1 MNSYLKQKIVT
12 LLSAKFWIFMMIL
25 LKNFQKRQPITV
37 NIMVVCTGIIFSN
50 VQNSYK
56 VTSSH
61 VWYNS
66 KIMVGKKS
74 LFMKY

>member
-1 MNSYLKQKIVT
+1 
-12 LLSAKFWIFMMIL
+12 
-25 LKNFQKRQPITV
+25 
-37 NIMVVCTGIIFSN
+37 MVVCTGIIFSN

-74 LFMKY
+74 LFMKYWYEKNVKTVNDP